1 MLATSER
8 VSPWRARCSA
18 RSVGRRTLRTPSSW
32 PISMSRGTT
41 CWSSPRGPLTR
52 TTPGSTETVTPE
64 GTGMGCLPMRDTVK
78 SPYERD
84 DLAPD
89 ALATGLVA
97 RQDAVRR
104 GHDRGPHAAL
114 DTGDVVVRD
123 VVPAARGRDALQVED
138 DRGAVFGVLQ
148 LHVDDLGRL
157 LGGRLL
163 DRVVLDVALLLED
176 AGHLL
181 LQARGR
187 DGHHA
192 LLGRRAVAQARE
204 EVGDGVGHAHG
215 ATSSTSSCRGCS
227 RCARGPAGRSG
238 RGRTCGT
245 RHAGGRTCGSAC
257 RPASCT
263 SAGAPY
269 GRSWRSWP

>member
-1 MLATSER
+1 MFATSER
-8 VSPWRARCSA
+8 VRPWRARCSA

-32 PISMSRGTT
+32 PISMSRGTVW
-41 CWSSPRGPLTR
+41 WSSPRGPFTR

-64 GTGMGCLPMRDTVK
+64 GTGMGCLPMRDITGR

-114 DTGDVVVRD
+114 DAGDVVVRD
-123 VVPAARGRDALQVED
+123 VVPAARARDALQAED
-138 DRGAVFGVLQ
+138 DRGAVLGVLQ

-157 LGGRLL
+157 LGRRLL

-227 RCARGPAGRSG
+227 RRGRARAGRSG
-238 RGRTCGT
+238 TGRTCGT
-245 RHAGGRTCGSAC
+245 PNARGRNGGTACTRGS
-257 RPASCT
+257 
-263 SAGAPY
+263 
-269 GRSWRSWP
+269 

>member
-1 MLATSER
+1 MFATSER

-18 RSVGRRTLRTPSSW
+18 RSVGRRTVRTPSSW
-32 PISMSRGTT
+32 AISMSRGTT

-64 GTGMGCLPMRDTVK
+64 GTGMGCLPMRDIVS
-78 SPYERD
+78 SPYERH
-84 DLAPD
+84 DLAAD

-97 RQDAVRR
+97 GQDAVRR

-114 DTGDVVVRD
+114 DTGDLRVRD
-123 VVPAARGRDALQVED
+123 VVPAARAGHALQAED
-138 DRGAVFGVLQ
+138 HRRAILGVLE
-148 LHVDDLGRL
+148 LHADDLRGL
-157 LGGRLL
+157 LGGRLV

-187 DGHHA
+187 DGHLA
-192 LLGRRAVAQARE
+192 LLGHGAVAQARE
-204 EVGDGVGHAHG
+204 EVGDGIGHRHG

-227 RCARGPAGRSG
+227 RRARARAGRCG
-238 RGRTCGT
+238 TARTCGT
-245 RHAGGRTCGSAC
+245 RSA
-257 RPASCT
+257 R
-263 SAGAPY
+263 
-269 GRSWRSWP
+269 GRSGGTACIPGS